1 LVLGDKIDIET
12 IDGGKIRVNIP
23 ESSDG
28 MNLKVKNKGLK
39 QYGRDH
45 RGDIVIT
52 LNVEI
57 PKGISSETRELLLKL
72 KELEVKIVATT
83 LK

>member
-1 LVLGDKIDIET
+1 
-12 IDGGKIRVNIP
+12 
-23 ESSDG
+23 

-39 QYGRDH
+39 QHGRDH

-72 KELEVKIVATT
+72 KELEK
-83 LK
+83 K

>member
-1 LVLGDKIDIET
+1 VAKA
-12 IDGGKIRVNIP
+12 
-23 ESSDG
+23 
-28 MNLKVKNKGLK
+28 KVSFK

-57 PKGISSETRELLLKL
+57 PKGISSETRVIIKIKRVRK
-72 KELEVKIVATT
+72 KEAKIVATT